1 MPIAI
6 ILGVNGQDGS
16 YLSDI
21 LLEKD
26 YTVVGITRRRS
37 VGGLDNIQHVLGHP
51 NFHLEVGDITDSGS
65 LQRIVEKWQP
75 DEFYNLAAQSF
86 VGLSWKEP
94 YHTSQVTGIG
104 VLNCLE
110 VLKQTKPDTKFYQ
123 ASSSEMFGKVH
134 ESPQT
139 ETTKFH
145 PRSPYGVAKLY
156 GYWITRNYRESY
168 GMFAA
173 NGILFNHE
181 TTVSKY
187 TPMFYKDANE
197 TLFDIKPINEIV
209 KFDESKNKYMQRLVS
224 DLMVWDKSG
233 WVDVTCASCYP
244 HNITCDNKNIR
255 MINARNGVYAAT
267 GSHVAIM
274 SDDSEKETGDIEVG
288 DKLSSCDFPISLA
301 LPGEEDEAELLG
313 LLVGDGSI
321 TRSKSGIG
329 ISGKFTNSNERMRR
343 RFDELWVK
351 TTGGHT
357 SYYPSKSGF
366 TGEIVGQLRLVGGCD
381 YLRKI
386 YNDIYNQDKTKRVP
400 KRILNSSEEC
410 KLAFLKGYN
419 AADGLKANPC
429 IYEFKNFKT
438 NSPTLALGLLYLI
451 DQTTGQ
457 DFNIT
462 VEQKEDGRLFFSINL
477 LSPGH
482 EINIGLIESLIDQGY
497 SQRKISKIS
506 GHARATIRKVQS
518 GAYVAQRHPLK
529 LDNNEVKK
537 IIELPNHD
545 GWLYDLE
552 TSSGTFHAGV
562 GRAHI
567 HNSPRR
573 GIEFVTRKITDAAVR
588 IKLSGGGTLGLGNLD
603 PRRDWGHSKD
613 YMRAA
618 HLMLQHDKPDDFVIA
633 TGKTHSIRDLLVET
647 FEYVGLNWQD
657 HVYTDER
664 FVRPAEVDLLL
675 GDATKAREELGWQPE
690 YDFRA
695 LVREMV
701 DSDDERIRNEQSAK
715 TGLK

>member
-181 TTVSKY
+181 
-187 TPMFYKDANE
+187 
-197 TLFDIKPINEIV
+197 
-209 KFDESKNKYMQRLVS
+209 
-224 DLMVWDKSG
+224 
-233 WVDVTCASCYP
+233 
-244 HNITCDNKNIR
+244 
-255 MINARNGVYAAT
+255 
-267 GSHVAIM
+267 
-274 SDDSEKETGDIEVG
+274 
-288 DKLSSCDFPISLA
+288 
-301 LPGEEDEAELLG
+301 
-313 LLVGDGSI
+313 
-321 TRSKSGIG
+321 
-329 ISGKFTNSNERMRR
+329 
-343 RFDELWVK
+343 
-351 TTGGHT
+351 
-357 SYYPSKSGF
+357 
-366 TGEIVGQLRLVGGCD
+366 
-381 YLRKI
+381 
-386 YNDIYNQDKTKRVP
+386 
-400 KRILNSSEEC
+400 
-410 KLAFLKGYN
+410 
-419 AADGLKANPC
+419 
-429 IYEFKNFKT
+429 
-438 NSPTLALGLLYLI
+438 
-451 DQTTGQ
+451 
-457 DFNIT
+457 
-462 VEQKEDGRLFFSINL
+462 
-477 LSPGH
+477 
-482 EINIGLIESLIDQGY
+482 
-497 SQRKISKIS
+497 
-506 GHARATIRKVQS
+506 
-518 GAYVAQRHPLK
+518 
-529 LDNNEVKK
+529 
-537 IIELPNHD
+537 
-545 GWLYDLE
+545 
-552 TSSGTFHAGV
+552 
-562 GRAHI
+562 
-567 HNSPRR
+567 SPRR